1 MLTIARRR
9 PSHAARGCVL
19 PPLAD
24 LITRFLEDRIAKGM
38 SPHTI
43 RGYRDKLAA
52 FAVWSGD
59 RPLTRDTLRSYL
71 ADLQQRSLTPHTVHS
86 YFRDVRT
93 LCSWLNEEHLLS
105 EDIARKLTPRLP
117 KRCAASYTAEQIQRL
132 LQVCDM
138 RDRALILVLLD
149 TGLRRAE
156 LLSLQR
162 RDITITGRFSVIGKG
177 NKERSGELS
186 PYALYALW
194 DYLGTRSD
202 NHPCLWYGDQ
212 GPLTEHG
219 LYERVKVLCVRANVR
234 RSVRKLIHGFR
245 ATFAKNYIRRG
256 GDLESLRQLL
266 GHADL
271 KMSAHYAELAQV
283 DVDARKRQ
291 VNPLAAMV
299 PDAAS

>member
-1 MLTIARRR
+1 MSRSGRRHWAG
-9 PSHAARGCVL
+9 PAAISL

-24 LITRFLEDRIAKGM
+24 LVALFLQDRIAKGM

-43 RGYRDKLAA
+43 RGYRDTLRS
-52 FAVWSGD
+52 FARWAGD
-59 RPLTRDTLRSYL
+59 RPLTRATLRDYL
-71 ADLQQRSLTPHTVHS
+71 ADLQQRRLAPHTVHS

-93 LCSWLNEEHLLS
+93 LCSWLTQEELLS
-105 EDIARKLTPRLP
+105 EDIARKLIPRLP
-117 KRCAASYTAEQIQRL
+117 KRRAASYSADQITRL
-132 LQVCDM
+132 LAVCDV
-138 RDRALILVLLD
+138 RDRALVIVLLD

-162 RDITITGRFSVIGKG
+162 RDIGITGGFTVIGKG
-177 NKERSGELS
+177 DKERTGELS

-194 DYLGTRSD
+194 DYLGTRDD

-212 GPLTEHG
+212 GPLTDHG
-219 LYERVKVLCVRANVR
+219 LYERIKVLCVRAHIR
-234 RSVRKLIHGFR
+234 GSVRKLIHGFR

-266 GHADL
+266 GHADI
-271 KMSAHYAELAQV
+271 KMSAHYAELAQI

-299 PDAAS
+299 PDAA